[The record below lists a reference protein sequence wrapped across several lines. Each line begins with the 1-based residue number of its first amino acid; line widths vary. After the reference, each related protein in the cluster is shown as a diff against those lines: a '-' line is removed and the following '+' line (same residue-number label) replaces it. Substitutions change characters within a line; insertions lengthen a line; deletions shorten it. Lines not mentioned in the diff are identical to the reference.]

1 MSKETTDHPAQ
12 HRDDDD
18 SVAGPRCP
26 PKTHQF
32 KPGQSGN
39 PKPKSK
45 CKPPKPAPMPPRWLN
60 VIGSM
65 IHGGMDFQAAMAES
79 GYSAGYY
86 KSNGHQIK
94 QDARFR
100 KAYKEELAKTKAKEE
115 PRRAKRMRDL
125 DNIIEDPDTYQRDR
139 IAAIQLQGRMSGW
152 LSETI
157 RHETTDR
164 QQLLD
169 DAHKAEAARL
179 AVLVLDTRALP
190 DGTMSSRV
198 AHSAVTK
205 SVASKI
211 VPSGTPDSDTKAE
224 LARAAL
230 DNSNSGSPEDVQGG

>member
-1 MSKETTDHPAQ
+1 MNKETTDHPAQ
-12 HRDDDD
+12 QRDDDD
-18 SVAGPRCP
+18 RVVGPGWP
-26 PKTHQF
+26 PQEHQF
-32 KPGQSGN
+32 QPGQSGN
-39 PKPKSK
+39 PKLRSK
-45 CKPPKPAPMPPRWLN
+45 CKPPKPTPMPPRWLN

-86 KSNGHQIK
+86 KSNGYQIR

-100 KAYKEELAKTKAKEE
+100 KRYEEELAKTKAKEE

-157 RHETTDR
+157 RHENADR
-164 QQLLD
+164 QTQLD

-179 AVLVLDTRALP
+179 AVLSLNTMALP
-190 DGTMSSRV
+190 AHKKVESIVIDAQDTDVTEV
-198 AHSAVTK
+198 ATSQDDV
-205 SVASKI
+205 SI
-211 VPSGTPDSDTKAE
+211 D
-224 LARAAL
+224 
-230 DNSNSGSPEDVQGG
+230 PEDRDNED